1 MLVTRWSAGSSSN
14 IVCAM
19 GSVSL
24 LLVSED
30 TNASQPR
37 YSRSARITRNCIS
50 RARHTNTVSDTPVD
64 HTTSMIANCF
74 ILIAQATESSCRENP
89 SESGSL

>member
-1 MLVTRWSAGSSSN
+1 MQVTRWSAGSSSN

-24 LLVSED
+24 LLVTED

-37 YSRSARITRNCIS
+37 RSARITRNCIS
-50 RARHTNTVSDTPVD
+50 RARHTNPVSDTPVD

-89 SESGSL
+89 SESVSL